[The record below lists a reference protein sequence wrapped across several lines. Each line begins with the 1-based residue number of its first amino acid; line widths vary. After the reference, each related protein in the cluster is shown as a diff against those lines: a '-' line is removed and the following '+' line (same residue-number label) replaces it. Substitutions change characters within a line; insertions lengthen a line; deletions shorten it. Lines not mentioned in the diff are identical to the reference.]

1 MPRRAARAK
10 RSQHVPTT
18 LRSQGLTQVA
28 GGRLPESGYQPD
40 DGLCYEKYFDTDP
53 EAEMDGSMGHTFT
66 VDICIPVK
74 PL

>member
-1 MPRRAARAK
+1 
-10 RSQHVPTT
+10 
-18 LRSQGLTQVA
+18 
-28 GGRLPESGYQPD
+28 
-40 DGLCYEKYFDTDP
+40 LCYEKYFDTDP